1 MSLTIVDI
9 SDPANPTFVGVVTDG
24 TALNGAQGIN
34 VSGKFA
40 YIVSSAGTAF
50 AVVDVSDPTNPTVI
64 DSIVDVTTLEGVD
77 DVHVSGQFAYVTA
90 TAHNSL
96 SIIDISDPTDVSIIS
111 GHPPEA
117 CFFTDDRPENV
128 DGARRFGIDAELFTG
143 VPSLLRSLRA
153 RGIEV

>member
-1 MSLTIVDI
+1 MHFESLLSQHAFFRLFDDLVL
-9 SDPANPTFVGVVTDG
+9 SYQVGAVKPDAAFFE
-24 TALNGAQGIN
+24 ALIERA
-34 VSGKFA
+34 
-40 YIVSSAGTAF
+40 
-50 AVVDVSDPTNPTVI
+50 
-64 DSIVDVTTLEGVD
+64 
-77 DVHVSGQFAYVTA
+77 
-90 TAHNSL
+90 
-96 SIIDISDPTDVSIIS
+96 